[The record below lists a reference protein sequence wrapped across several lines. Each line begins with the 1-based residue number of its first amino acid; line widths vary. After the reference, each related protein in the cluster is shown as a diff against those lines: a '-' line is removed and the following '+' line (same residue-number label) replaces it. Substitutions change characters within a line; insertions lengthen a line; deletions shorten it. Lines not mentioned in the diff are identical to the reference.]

1 MKKRDEP
8 VIDSIVQG
16 TVAAVVVVVFV
27 LVFSADY

>member
-16 TVAAVVVVVFV
+16 TVAAVVVVFV